1 MPFYIGLDCM
11 KVPNV
16 GIAFYFIHPIISS
29 KQCKRMMKTVNKKE
43 GIQFNRKIAVK
54 ILTQI
59 DLSPA
64 RMM

>member
-1 MPFYIGLDCM
+1 
-11 KVPNV
+11 
-16 GIAFYFIHPIISS
+16 
-29 KQCKRMMKTVNKKE
+29 MMKTVNKKKE

-64 RMM
+64 RVM

>member
-1 MPFYIGLDCM
+1 M
-11 KVPNV
+11 KVPIV

-29 KQCKRMMKTVNKKE
+29 NQCKRMMKTVNKKE

>member
-1 MPFYIGLDCM
+1 
-11 KVPNV
+11 
-16 GIAFYFIHPIISS
+16 
-29 KQCKRMMKTVNKKE
+29 MMKTVNKKE

-64 RMM
+64 RVM